1 MDTERSSSTNSNTS
15 RDQELLPCNSK
26 LDPEKAPLEDDLP
39 PVDGGFHA
47 WMFLAASTMIE
58 ALVWGFAFSFG
69 VFESYYRDSD
79 LLKGSHMVAII
90 GTCATGVAY
99 LSCPVV
105 IVIMILL
112 PRYARWF
119 STAGCILMCLSLAMG
134 SFSTNTTHLVLSQG
148 VGFGIGGCIAY
159 SPSIMFMSEWFDKRR
174 GLAFGMVWAG
184 SGVSGILFPLVLGKL
199 LDRFGF
205 ATTLRICSVLL
216 FVLAAPFLYFHR
228 PRLPI
233 SKNIAHHRF
242 NVKFLRNPVF
252 LMYQACNALEAFGF
266 FLPAIYLPTF
276 ARSIGAS
283 ELPAS
288 LTVTAYNLASVFGSI
303 SMGHLSDRCH
313 ALRCITISTIGTVVS
328 IFLLWG
334 FSTNIAVLMVFSV
347 SYGIFA
353 GSFSA
358 TWSGMI
364 REVQKV
370 DTRSDAT
377 IVFSVIAFGRGIG
390 NVVSG
395 PFSEFLLRVDNWQG
409 QAAGAYGTG
418 YGLLIVCTGLTALA
432 SGMCLFA
439 RYSKCI
445 KTA

>member
-1 MDTERSSSTNSNTS
+1 MDTERSSSSVSSTCQKQDSLSCSAQN
-15 RDQELLPCNSK
+15 
-26 LDPEKAPLEDDLP
+26 DPEKSPLENDLP
-39 PVDGGFHA
+39 PIDGGFHA

-69 VFESYYRDSD
+69 VFESYYRDNE
-79 LLKGSHMVAII
+79 LLKGSNMVAVI

-105 IVIMILL
+105 IVTMILL

-119 STAGCILMCLSLAMG
+119 STAGLVIMCLSLALA
-134 SFSTNTTHLVLSQG
+134 SFSTSITHLVLSQG
-148 VGFGIGGCIAY
+148 IGFGIGGCIAY

-199 LDRFGF
+199 LNRFGF
-205 ATTLRICSVLL
+205 QTTLRVCSVLL

-233 SKNIAHHRF
+233 SKKIAHHRL
-242 NVKFLRNPVF
+242 NARFLRDPVF
-252 LMYQACNALEAFGF
+252 LIYQACNTLEAFGF

-283 ELPAS
+283 ELLAS
-288 LTVTAYNLASVFGSI
+288 LTVTALNLASVFGSI

-313 ALRCITISTIGTVVS
+313 ALKCIAISTVGTVLS

-334 FSTNIAVLMVFSV
+334 FSTNIAVVMVFSV
-347 SYGIFA
+347 AYGVFA

-364 REVQKV
+364 RDVQNV
-370 DTRSDAT
+370 DRSSDAT

-395 PFSEFLLRVDNWQG
+395 PFSEFLLRADSWKG
-409 QAAGAYGTG
+409 QAGGAYGTEF
-418 YGLLIVCTGLTALA
+418 GLLIVCTGLTALA
-432 SGMCLFA
+432 SGLCLVA
-439 RYSKCI
+439 RCCKY
-445 KTA
+445 T

>member
-1 MDTERSSSTNSNTS
+1 MDTERSSTNSSTC
-15 RDQELLPCNSK
+15 RDKDSLSCSALP
-26 LDPEKAPLEDDLP
+26 DTDKAPLEDDLP

-69 VFESYYRDSD
+69 VFESYYRDSE
-79 LLKGSHMVAII
+79 LLKGSNMVAVI

-105 IVIMILL
+105 IVVMILL
-112 PRYARWF
+112 PGYARWF
-119 STAGCILMCLSLAMG
+119 STAGMIIMCLSLALG
-134 SFSTNTTHLVLSQG
+134 SFSTNITHLVLSQG
-148 VGFGIGGCIAY
+148 IGFGIGGCIAY

-184 SGVSGILFPLVLGKL
+184 SGVSGILFPLLLGKL
-199 LDRFGF
+199 LNRFGF
-205 ATTLRICSVLL
+205 QTTLRICSVLL

-233 SKNIAHHRF
+233 SKKIAHHRL
-242 NVKFLRNPVF
+242 NARFLRHPVF
-252 LMYQACNALEAFGF
+252 VIYQASNVLEAFGF

-283 ELPAS
+283 ELLAS
-288 LTVTAYNLASVFGSI
+288 LTVTALNLASVFGSI

-313 ALRCITISTIGTVVS
+313 AVICISISSIGTVLS

-347 SYGIFA
+347 AYGIFA
-353 GSFSA
+353 GSYSA
-358 TWSGMI
+358 AWSGMI
-364 REVQKV
+364 RDIQHV
-370 DTRSDAT
+370 DTSSDAT

-395 PFSEFLLRVDNWQG
+395 PFSEFLLRVDNWTG
-409 QAAGAYGTG
+409 HAVGAYGTEF
-418 YGLLIVCTGLTALA
+418 GLLVVCTGLTALT
-432 SGMCLFA
+432 SGMCLLA
-439 RYSKCI
+439 RFFKCI
-445 KTA
+445 